1 MRALLEERRYLT
13 VFVLNTSEYAACAG
27 ESRAQE
33 RLQKHLRKKGRNG
46 HRNFILHGISG
57 ANVMAAAAPAK
68 PAAPAL
74 PVADASAERWAR
86 VDPLPCLLTIEIS
99 VPGFTVA
106 DLVNL
111 QRGRII
117 ASRWTVGQDVPLRIN
132 GALIAWSEFEVVQNR
147 LAVRLTE
154 LA

>member
-1 MRALLEERRYLT
+1 
-13 VFVLNTSEYAACAG
+13 
-27 ESRAQE
+27 
-33 RLQKHLRKKGRNG
+33 
-46 HRNFILHGISG
+46 
-57 ANVMAAAAPAK
+57 MAAAAQPKTAAAAAVAAPAAAVPVAVV
-68 PAAPAL
+68 PAAPSND
-74 PVADASAERWAR
+74 PWVR

-111 QRGRII
+111 EPGRVI
-117 ASRWTVGQDVPLRIN
+117 ATRWTVGQDVPLRIN
-132 GALIAWSEFEVVQNR
+132 DALIAWSEFEVVQNR